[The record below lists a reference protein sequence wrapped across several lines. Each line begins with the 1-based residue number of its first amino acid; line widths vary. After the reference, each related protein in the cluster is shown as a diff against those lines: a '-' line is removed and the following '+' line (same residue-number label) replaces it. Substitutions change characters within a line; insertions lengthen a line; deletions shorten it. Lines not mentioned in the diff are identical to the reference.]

1 MRLTLEDK
9 FQSLL
14 LNWYS
19 QNARILPWRTN
30 PSLYKTVVSEF
41 MLQQTQVKT
50 VLPYFERWMRL
61 FPSFEALSEANE
73 STVLMAWSGLGYYA
87 RAKCLHECAR
97 VFVKNPIYSYQG
109 WLNYKGIGKYTAA
122 AIASIA
128 FNETVA
134 VVDGN
139 VMRVLCRLLSISEP
153 FKTKDAALKIIRPIS
168 NQFLLKTDPGRY
180 NEALMELGAI
190 VCTKQKPR
198 CDVCPVKSCCKSY
211 QNNTVHLCPC
221 FVQVKR
227 THCKMQRYW
236 IRDTHSFLLEPST
249 VGRVFQDTLRGLLEL
264 PTITPQRMSVV
275 GLGKL
280 VFTGRR
286 SIGTKDFMEQIY
298 LPQKKVNLQA
308 LILLPEFSNCVRVT
322 FDQQQHLAF
331 TGPHKRWIS
340 KFLQ

>member
-19 QNARILPWRTN
+19 KNARILPWRTN

-50 VLPYFERWMRL
+50 VLPYFERWIRL
-61 FPSFEALSEANE
+61 FPSFEALAEADE
-73 STVLMAWSGLGYYA
+73 STVLMVWSGLGYYT

-97 VFVKNPIYSYQG
+97 VFVKNPIYGYPG
-109 WLNYKGIGKYTAA
+109 WLNCKGVGDYTAA

-128 FNETVA
+128 FNEAVA

-139 VMRVLCRLLSISEP
+139 VTRVLCRLLSVIEP
-153 FKTKDAALKIIRPIS
+153 FKTKDAAMKIIRPIA
-168 NQFLLKTDPGRY
+168 NQFLSKTDPGKY

-190 VCTKQKPR
+190 VCTKQKSR
-198 CDVCPVKSCCKSY
+198 CEACPVKSCCKSY
-211 QNNTVHLCPC
+211 QNDTVHLCPH

-227 THCKMQRYW
+227 THCKIQRYW
-236 IRDTHSFLLEPST
+236 IRDAHSFLLEPST
-249 VGRVFQDTLRGLLEL
+249 VGKVFQNTLQGLLEL

-298 LPQKKVNLQA
+298 LPRKKVNLQA

-322 FDQQQHLAF
+322 FDQQQDLAF